1 MPVATPAVLP
11 MFSLAGRVALVSGAS
26 RGIGWGIAEA
36 LADAGATIVLN
47 GRDAATLSA
56 RRDELRARGVDAG
69 VAAFD
74 VTDEAAVQ
82 DAVAGVVARHGRLDV
97 LVANAGIHHSAPL
110 ASTTSADWRRV
121 MGANLDAC
129 FTLAR
134 EAAAPM
140 VAQRHGRIVFTGSLT
155 AVMGRGTN
163 HASAASKAALASLA
177 RTLAAELGEHGVTAN
192 VIAPGYIETEL
203 NAKMRQDRETVER
216 IARRTPVRRWGTPRD
231 VAGLAVFLAGD
242 AAAYVNGQQIV
253 VDGGLSIT
261 PF

>member
-1 MPVATPAVLP
+1 MSAPAVVP
-11 MFSLAGRVALVSGAS
+11 MFSLEGRVALVSGAS

-36 LADAGATIVLN
+36 LAVAGATVVLN
-47 GRDAATLSA
+47 GRDAAALA
-56 RRDELRARGVDAG
+56 KRQAELRARNLPCE
-69 VAAFD
+69 AAPFD
-74 VTDEAAVQ
+74 VTDEAA
-82 DAVAGVVARHGRLDV
+82 ARAAIEGVVAKHGRLDV

-110 ASTTSADWRRV
+110 STTTAADWRRV
-121 MGANLDAC
+121 MSANLDAC
-129 FTLAR
+129 FALAR

-155 AVMGRGTN
+155 AVMGRGTI
-163 HASAASKAALASLA
+163 HAYAASKAALASLA

-203 NAKMRQDRETVER
+203 NARMREDRETVER

-242 AAAYVNGQQIV
+242 EAAYINGQQIV

>member
-1 MPVATPAVLP
+1 
-11 MFSLAGRVALVSGAS
+11 MFSLAGRVALVTGAS

-36 LADAGATIVLN
+36 LADAGATVVLN
-47 GRDAATLSA
+47 GRDASSLAARQAELSA
-56 RRDELRARGVDAG
+56 RGRGAD

-74 VTDEAAVQ
+74 VTDEGAGRAAVQ
-82 DAVAGVVARHGRLDV
+82 AIVAKHGRLDI
-97 LVANAGIHHSAPL
+97 LAANAGIHHSAPL
-110 ASTTSADWRRV
+110 PQTTLADWRRV

-129 FTLAR
+129 FALAR
-134 EAAAPM
+134 EASAPM
-140 VAQRHGRIVFTGSLT
+140 VAQRHGRLLFTGSLT
-155 AVMGRGTN
+155 AVMGRGTI
-163 HASAASKAALASLA
+163 HAYAASKAALASLA

-192 VIAPGYIETEL
+192 AIAPGYIATEL
-203 NAKMRQDRETVER
+203 NAKMREDRETAER
-216 IARRTPVRRWGTPRD
+216 IARRTPARRWGTPRD